1 MPKLHSFNG
10 EDRYNF
16 MLALVAYLQNRGT
29 VTLDEAAKHFDL
41 DPKYIRK
48 AVTSI
53 NDARATLKGFE
64 EWFFFVD
71 VEALEEEGVLSLVDN
86 TVIEDVPRLSNR
98 QASAIAA
105 GLNYLATIPGF
116 KDDPELTSLQG
127 LLASGTS
134 RGINPLIESRP
145 GSAEA
150 GAEIIRKALLA
161 LKKISCEYINQKG
174 ERSIRIIEPLRL
186 DPRADGWYL
195 RGYCPVHLEVRNF
208 KLDRMRS
215 IEVTAQDLSEE
226 ARKIDSFEDSIYVAE
241 ATDTTVT
248 VEVEPEGYRLIS
260 ESKSVSE
267 PISAESGAVRA
278 EIKVGHLP
286 NIGKLVAR
294 FGGSARVIAPEEA
307 RKIVKNYALAAL
319 GQSSSESIEN
329 ED

>member
-1 MPKLHSFNG
+1 MPKLNSFNG

-150 GAEIIRKALLA
+150 GAEIIRKAMLA
-161 LKKISCEYINQKG
+161 RKIISCEYINQKG
-174 ERSIRIIEPLRL
+174 ERSIRSIEPLRL

-215 IEVTAQDLSEE
+215 IEVTAQDMSEE
-226 ARKIDSFEDSIYVAE
+226 ARKIESFEDSIYVAE

>member
-150 GAEIIRKALLA
+150 GAEIIRKAMLA
-161 LKKISCEYINQKG
+161 RKIISCEYINQKG
-174 ERSIRIIEPLRL
+174 ERSIRSIEPLRL

-215 IEVTAQDLSEE
+215 IEVTAQDLSED

-241 ATDTTVT
+241 ATDNTVT

-319 GQSSSESIEN
+319 GQSRSESIEN

>member
-1 MPKLHSFNG
+1 MPKLNSFNG

-29 VTLDEAAKHFDL
+29 VTVDEAAKHFDL
-41 DPKYIRK
+41 EPKYIRK

-71 VEALEEEGVLSLVDN
+71 VEALEEEGVLSLLDN

-116 KDDPELTSLQG
+116 KDDPELTGLQA
-127 LLASGTS
+127 LLASGSS

-150 GAEIIRKALLA
+150 GAEIIRKAMLA
-161 LKKISCEYINQKG
+161 RKIISCEYINQKG
-174 ERSIRIIEPLRL
+174 ERSIRKIEPLRL

-215 IEVTAQDLSEE
+215 IEVTAQDMSEE

-241 ATDTTVT
+241 ASDTTVT

-267 PISAESGAVRA
+267 PVSAESGVVRA

-294 FGGSARVIAPEEA
+294 FGGSARVISPEEA

-319 GQSSSESIEN
+319 GQSTSESIEN

>member
-1 MPKLHSFNG
+1 MPKLNSFNG

-16 MLALVAYLQNRGT
+16 MLALVAFLQNRGP
-29 VTLDEAAKHFDL
+29 VKLEEAAFHFDL
-41 DPKYIRK
+41 EPKYIRK
-48 AVTSI
+48 VVTSI
-53 NDARATLKGFE
+53 NEARATVQGFE
-64 EWFFFVD
+64 EWFFLID
-71 VEALEEEGVLSLVDN
+71 IDALEEDGVLSLIDN
-86 TVIEDVPRLSNR
+86 SVIEDVPRLSNR

-116 KDDPELTSLQG
+116 KEDPDLIELQN

-150 GAEIIRKALLA
+150 GAETIRKAILSR
-161 LKKISCEYINQKG
+161 KQISCEYINQKG
-174 ERSIRIIEPLRL
+174 ERTLRTIEPLRL
-186 DPRADGWYL
+186 DTRAEGWYL
-195 RGYCPVHLEVRNF
+195 RGYCPIHYEVRNF

-215 IEVTAQDLSEE
+215 IVITSESLS
-226 ARKIDSFEDSIYVAE
+226 AE
-241 ATDTTVT
+241 AQKIEVIEDEMYVSESTDTQVLI
-248 VEVEPEGYRLIS
+248 EVEPEGYRLIT

-267 PISAESGAVRA
+267 PISVDAGLIRA

-294 FGGSARVIAPEEA
+294 FGGAARVIAPEEA
-307 RKIVKNYALAAL
+307 RVIVKNYALAAL
-319 GQSSSESIEN
+319 GQSSVQTVEN

>member
-1 MPKLHSFNG
+1 MPKLNSFNG

-16 MLALVAYLQNRGT
+16 MLALVAYLQNRGSVT
-29 VTLDEAAKHFDL
+29 VDEAAKHFDL
-41 DPKYIRK
+41 EPKYIRK

-53 NDARATLKGFE
+53 NEARATVKGFE
-64 EWFFFVD
+64 EWFFLID
-71 VEALEEEGVLSLVDN
+71 IEALEDHGVLSLLDN
-86 TVIEDVPRLSNR
+86 SVIDDVPRLSNR

-116 KDDPELTSLQG
+116 KDDAELAELQN
-127 LLASGTS
+127 LLASGSS

-150 GAEIIRKALLA
+150 GAEIIRKAMLA
-161 LKKISCEYINQKG
+161 RKIITCEYINQKG
-174 ERSIRIIEPLRL
+174 ERSVRNIEPLRL

-195 RGYCPVHLEVRNF
+195 RGYCPIHSEVRNF

-215 IEVTAQDLSEE
+215 IQISDMDMTED
-226 ARKIDSFEDSIYVAE
+226 ARKIDTFEDSIYVAE
-241 ATDTTVT
+241 LTDTTVT

-267 PISAESGAVRA
+267 PISGDSGLVRA

-294 FGGSARVIAPEEA
+294 FGGHARVIAPQEA
-307 RKIVKNYALAAL
+307 RNIVKNYALAAL
-319 GQSSSESIEN
+319 GENTSISVEN

>member
-150 GAEIIRKALLA
+150 GAEIIRKAMLA
-161 LKKISCEYINQKG
+161 RKIISCEYINQKG
-174 ERSIRIIEPLRL
+174 ERSIRSIEPLRL

-215 IEVTAQDLSEE
+215 IEVTAQDMSEE

>member
-1 MPKLHSFNG
+1 MPKLNSFNG

-150 GAEIIRKALLA
+150 GAEIIRKAMLA
-161 LKKISCEYINQKG
+161 RKIISCEYINQKG
-174 ERSIRIIEPLRL
+174 ERSIRSIEPLRL

-215 IEVTAQDLSEE
+215 IEVTAQDMSEE

>member
-1 MPKLHSFNG
+1 MPKLNSFNG

-150 GAEIIRKALLA
+150 GAEIIRKAMLA
-161 LKKISCEYINQKG
+161 RKKISCEYINQKG
-174 ERSIRIIEPLRL
+174 ERSIRSIEPLRL

-215 IEVTAQDLSEE
+215 IEVTAQDMSEE

>member
-1 MPKLHSFNG
+1 MPKLNSFNG

-150 GAEIIRKALLA
+150 GAEIIRKAMLA
-161 LKKISCEYINQKG
+161 RKIISCEYINQKG
-174 ERSIRIIEPLRL
+174 ERSIRSIEPLRL

-215 IEVTAQDLSEE
+215 IEVTAQDMSEE

-241 ATDTTVT
+241 ATDTTVA